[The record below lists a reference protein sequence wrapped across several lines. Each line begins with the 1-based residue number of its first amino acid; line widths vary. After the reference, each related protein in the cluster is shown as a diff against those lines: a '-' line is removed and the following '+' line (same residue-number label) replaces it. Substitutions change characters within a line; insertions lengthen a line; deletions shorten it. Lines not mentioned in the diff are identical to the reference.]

1 MGFNGHP
8 GDKTDTAL
16 KLLFCLGLNFMAFLT
31 NYKLFFS
38 MKKLGDISSSE
49 DENFPTS
56 TKK

>member
-1 MGFNGHP
+1 MGFNGPP
-8 GDKTDTAL
+8 GNKTDIAL
-16 KLLFCLGLNFMAFLT
+16 KLLFCLGLNFMTFLT

-38 MKKLGDISSSE
+38 TKKLGDISSSE